1 MRPGILVGPDLIAYL
16 AASQRHG
23 PQLSPSLIKFQYTV
37 LLIIWRHLNPNAAR
51 EKKPSEPDAAR
62 IWIRE
67 PLAKL
72 ELSPKKRFL
81 VSKSPF
87 RVPFGT
93 RT

>member
-1 MRPGILVGPDLIAYL
+1 MW
-16 AASQRHG
+16 Q
-23 PQLSPSLIKFQYTV
+23 
-37 LLIIWRHLNPNAAR
+37 AAR
-51 EKKPSEPDAAR
+51 EIKPSEPDAAR